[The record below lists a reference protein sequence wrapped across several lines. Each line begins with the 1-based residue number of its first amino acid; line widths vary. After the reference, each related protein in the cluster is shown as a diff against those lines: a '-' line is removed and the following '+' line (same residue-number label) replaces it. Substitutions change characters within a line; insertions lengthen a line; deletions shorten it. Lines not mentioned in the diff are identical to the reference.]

1 MITSIVENYQKS
13 NKLPIKNMFFR
24 KKKEI
29 KNESEDTSSK
39 DLAIVTQM
47 NQEFAKSLDLKE
59 TLQNSLEVIIK
70 RINAQAANIF
80 LIDDKSQSFQCIASK
95 HQAYLEDFE
104 KNDHA
109 SLLIKERRITN
120 KKVTSVIYNYYL
132 REDFIIGDW

>member
-13 NKLPIKNMFFR
+13 NKLPIKNMFFG

-70 RINAQAANIF
+70 RINAQAAACAFILLMITSKEF
-80 LIDDKSQSFQCIASK
+80 CRVSFKSR
-95 HQAYLEDFE
+95 DFA
-104 KNDHA
+104 N
-109 SLLIKERRITN
+109 SW
-120 KKVTSVIYNYYL
+120 
-132 REDFIIGDW
+132 FI